1 MAVSHNDIK
10 DLRRVYDFLADF
22 APKNKLRREL
32 QPKLERR
39 AKIAMFLRNPESV
52 KMVDET
58 GAELPMAVV
67 TLEDKRLE
75 AECRELAA
83 RVDGI
88 SGKGDD
94 VKRIHPRD
102 LFTALEYLGK
112 PTNKKEVE
120 DMLWE
125 VDEDIDGSVC
135 WDEFQL
141 MYRRNIADKS
151 GLEPCQLFGVVQ
163 FLMYDSEFTGQVS
176 LDQTM
181 KMLFSR
187 YGKDRLEA
195 EMKVRAPRE
204 VVCVWGRG
212 GAVGKKSCC
221 CCLPS
226 PSCGQG
232 PSPAPPLT
240 LPRRPLHARAQALFG
255 DSIAGDGN
263 AKLSFLDYL
272 KAVKARSQHL
282 AAVAAKEMA
291 AKYSGA
297 PGMTK
302 RK

>member
-1 MAVSHNDIK
+1 MEAKVSQNDLK
-10 DLRRVYDFLADF
+10 ELRRVFDFLADF

-75 AECRELAA
+75 DECRELAA
-83 RVDGI
+83 RVETI
-88 SGKGDD
+88 TSKGDD

-102 LFTALEYLGK
+102 LLTALEFLGK

-135 WDEFQL
+135 YSEFQL
-141 MYRRNIADKS
+141 MFRRNIADKS
-151 GLEPCQLFGVVQ
+151 GLEPCQLFSVVQ
-163 FLMYDSEFTGQVS
+163 FLMYDREFTGHVS

-181 KMLFSR
+181 NMLYNR

-195 EMKVRAPRE
+195 EMKVRGRAGCVCARAPPWAAPPP
-204 VVCVWGRG
+204 C
-212 GAVGKKSCC
+212 ASSPT
-221 CCLPS
+221 LTHAHTHTPTPLS
-226 PSCGQG
+226 PS
-232 PSPAPPLT
+232 L
-240 LPRRPLHARAQALFG
+240 AQALFG

-282 AAVAAKEMA
+282 AAVAAQEMA

-297 PGMTK
+297 PGSK